1 MTFLEKLKQEH
12 PESVG
17 GGYLGGV
24 MGCPHQYGYEKEDDR
39 PCENQSFQCD
49 DCWNR
54 EMPEQE
60 QEDVPGAT
68 EKEAVSAGQIELMRD
83 KSGYTPANAA
93 AHDPVNHPAHY
104 TAGGIECIDAIA
116 AALTCQKDPMEAW
129 LTGQV
134 LKYLWRWPLKN
145 GKEDLEKARWYLDRL
160 IGKVGEQA

>member
-1 MTFLEKLKQEH
+1 MTYRGSWRRSSRIVSGLNRVARKDARRTTA
-12 PESVG
+12 PIESKSHCQN
-17 GGYLGGV
+17 
-24 MGCPHQYGYEKEDDR
+24 MSCT
-39 PCENQSFQCD
+39 

-54 EMPEQE
+54 EMPEDAE
-60 QEDVPGAT
+60 TPF
-68 EKEAVSAGQIELMRD
+68 MR
-83 KSGYTPANAA
+83 GYNTPPD
-93 AHDPVNHPAHY
+93 DPVNHPSHY

-134 LKYLWRWPLKN
+134 LKYLCRWPLKN